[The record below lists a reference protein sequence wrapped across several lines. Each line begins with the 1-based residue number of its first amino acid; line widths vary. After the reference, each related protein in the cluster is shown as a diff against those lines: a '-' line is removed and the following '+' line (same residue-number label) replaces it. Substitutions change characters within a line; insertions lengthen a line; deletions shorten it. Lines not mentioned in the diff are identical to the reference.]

1 MTVRDDTAPPDAKG
15 PCFINADVWCEG
27 SRSVT
32 EGLDQPKTPE
42 GPQGGSAALSA
53 RSISRAEGVSAFQ
66 ALQRVLYRSAKQDP
80 ERRFHALYDKLTRRD
95 VMWGAWVDVTTNQG
109 APGVDGVSIESIA
122 DGGVEAVRAFLDE
135 LAAEVEAGTYRPKPL
150 RRVNIPK
157 PGQPG
162 KTRPLSIP
170 CIRDRVVMAAAKSIL
185 EPIFEADFLPCSF
198 GFRPKRSAHQAL
210 EVVRTTANK
219 GAVWVLDA
227 DISDCFGSLS
237 FDAIM
242 TEVAKRVSDAKMLK
256 LIRAW
261 LRVGVLEAG
270 VVTEQVAGAPQG
282 SPVSPLLANIVLH
295 VLDTAWSEMGQ
306 GLGTLVRY
314 SDDFVVLAPTRA
326 RVVEAKARIEAVLEP
341 LGLRLHPEKTRIACL
356 DKGQEGFV
364 FLGFEHRMRESKKWR
379 GRWYLNRWPS
389 PKAMA
394 SIRAKVEQRTARR
407 FASLPLEVVVA
418 ENLNPVLRGWA
429 AYFRYGNSSRKF
441 NAIDSYVHERVAML
455 ASDKYGLHGRNWTT
469 RFTHGWMTDLGIY
482 RLTGKVRYRPVHA

>member
-1 MTVRDDTAPPDAKG
+1 MSPHPRPASHDDTTTPGEKNTTRDASPRPERTG
-15 PCFINADVWCEG
+15 FTCATCGRFNIT
-27 SRSVT
+27 RI
-32 EGLDQPKTPE
+32 EGLFHRVRAGSPQRFCDHACRQAAYRRRRAGAAEDTPCSSAE
-42 GPQGGSAALSA
+42 GGTGGSFRCHGNHNRHQRSPNPMCPA
-53 RSISRAEGVSAFQ
+53 R
-66 ALQRVLYRSAKQDP
+66 
-80 ERRFHALYDKLTRRD
+80 RRQY
-95 VMWGAWVDVTTNQG
+95 
-109 APGVDGVSIESIA
+109 
-122 DGGVEAVRAFLDE
+122 EATV
-135 LAAEVEAGTYRPKPL
+135 
-150 RRVNIPK
+150 
-157 PGQPG
+157 
-162 KTRPLSIP
+162 P
-170 CIRDRVVMAAAKSIL
+170 CVRDRVVMAAAKSIL

-198 GFRPKRSAHQAL
+198 GFRPKRSVHQAL

-242 TEVAKRVSDAKMLK
+242 AQVARRVSDAKMMK
-256 LIRAW
+256 LIRSW
-261 LRVGVLEAG
+261 LRAGVLEGG

-295 VLDTAWSEMGQ
+295 VLDTAWTEIGQ

-314 SDDFVVLAPTRA
+314 SDDFVVLASTRA
-326 RVVEAKARIEAVLEP
+326 RVVEAKARIEAILEP
-341 LGLRLHPEKTRIACL
+341 LGLRLHPDKTRIACL
-356 DKGQEGFV
+356 DKGQEGFI
-364 FLGFEHRMRESKKWR
+364 FLGFEHHMRESKKWR

-394 SIRAKVEQRTARR
+394 SIRAKVKQRTARR
-407 FASLPLEVVVA
+407 FAGLPLEVVVA

-469 RFTHGWMTDLGIY
+469 RFTYGWMTDLGIY
-482 RLTGKVRYRPVHA
+482 RLTGTVRYWPVHA